1 MHRDREIKCDLESL
15 GCGVTNTSRHS
26 LLPWHVYF
34 VTTSKYSLARSACH
48 TALKTRSCNY
58 LIRGYLISGSGAYV
72 RK

>member
-15 GCGVTNTSRHS
+15 GCGVTNTSRH
-26 LLPWHVYF
+26 
-34 VTTSKYSLARSACH
+34 SLARSACH